1 MVDRRQ
7 FIKAAG
13 AAGVTG
19 MAGLS
24 GCMGGGGGTTVSI
37 LTWTGYDA
45 VNDQVEE
52 ALDGVELEISIADG
66 SANMFSTVNAGGGE
80 QYDIVI
86 PNNEYVP
93 RFIEADLA
101 APVDM
106 DVITNFDA
114 LYPTFQSAAEGQFS
128 DGEEVYGMPLQFG
141 WYAYGYDTSVLPED
155 HEHSY
160 DVLFSEEYEGV
171 DLTGSIALY
180 DGYYKSIMA
189 TGLALGYT
197 EAFEGDTV
205 SFTDEQ
211 LTTIEET
218 LTDFKPN
225 LLGFV
230 HDEETL
236 TQDYQNGNIA
246 VSFANRSTH
255 VGIMNDVDSVEFSQ
269 PKEEELTWFEGAVVT
284 AGSSNKE
291 AAFQVLNEYIAPETG
306 AALSENRNIM
316 NTSQDAMDNIE
327 TQSLQIEPDVLEG
340 MIPFKPAERDEE
352 WIEMFERVKNA

>member
-1 MVDRRQ
+1 MEDRRQ

-19 MAGLS
+19 LAGLS
-24 GCMGGGGGTTVSI
+24 GCMGGSSGTTVSI

-45 VNDQVEE
+45 VNDQIEE
-52 ALDGVELEISIADG
+52 ALDDIELEISIADG

-93 RFIEADLA
+93 RFIDANLA

-106 DVITNFDA
+106 DILTNFDA
-114 LYPTFQSAAEGQFS
+114 LYPTFQDAAETQFAS
-128 DGEEVYGMPLQFG
+128 NGDVYGLPVQFG
-141 WYAYGYDTSVLPED
+141 WYAYGYDSSVLPED

-160 DVLFSEEYEGV
+160 DVLFSEEYEGA
-171 DLTGSIALY
+171 DLTGGITLY
-180 DGYYKSIMA
+180 DGYYKVIMA

-236 TQDYQNGNIA
+236 TQDYQNGNIVA
-246 VSFANRSTH
+246 SFANRSTH
-255 VGIMNDVDSVEFSQ
+255 VGIMNDVESVRFSQ
-269 PKEEELTWFEGAVVT
+269 PAEEELTWFEGAIVT

-291 AAFQVLNEYIAPETG
+291 ASFRVLNEYISPETG

-316 NTSQDAMDNIE
+316 NTSQDAMDNIDSE
-327 TQSLQIEPDVLEG
+327 ALQIEPGVLDG
-340 MIPFKPAERDEE
+340 MIPFKPAEQDEK
-352 WIEMFERVKNA
+352 WIEMFERIKNA

>member
-19 MAGLS
+19 MTGLS

-80 QYDIVI
+80 EYDIVI

-93 RFIEADLA
+93 QFIEADLA

-106 DVITNFDA
+106 DVMTNFDS
-114 LYPTFQSAAEGQFS
+114 LYGTFQSAAEGQFS
-128 DGEEVYGMPLQFG
+128 DGSEIYGMPLQFG

-171 DLTGSIALY
+171 DLSGGITLY
-180 DGYYKSIMA
+180 DGYYKAIMA
-189 TGLALGYT
+189 AGLALGYT

-218 LTDFKPN
+218 LIDFKPN

-236 TQDYQNGNIA
+236 TQDYENGNIIA
-246 VSFANRSTH
+246 SYANRSTH
-255 VGIMNDVDSVEFSQ
+255 VGIMNEVDNVAFSQ

-284 AGSSNKE
+284 EGSSNKE
-291 AAFQVLNEYIAPETG
+291 AAFQVLNEYIDSDIG
-306 AALSENRNIM
+306 AALSEERNIM
-316 NTSQDAMDNIE
+316 NTSQAAMDNIE
-327 TQSLQIEPDVLEG
+327 SEALQIEPGVLEG
-340 MIPFKPAERDEE
+340 MIPFKPAERDDT
-352 WIEMFERVKNA
+352 WIEMFERIKNA

>member
-7 FIKAAG
+7 FIKTAG
-13 AAGVTG
+13 AAGVAG
-19 MAGLS
+19 MAGVS
-24 GCMGGGGGTTVSI
+24 GCMGGGSGTTVSI
-37 LTWTGYDA
+37 LTWTGYDD

-52 ALDGVELEISIADG
+52 TLDDVTLDVSIADG

-80 QYDIVI
+80 EYDIVI

-101 APVDM
+101 APVDT
-106 DVITNFDA
+106 DVVTNYDT
-114 LYPTFQSAAEGQFS
+114 LYPTFQSAAEGQFA
-128 DGEEVYGMPLQFG
+128 DGGDVYGLPVQFG

-171 DLTGSIALY
+171 DLTGGITLY

-189 TGLALGYT
+189 AGLALGYT
-197 EAFEGDTV
+197 DAFEGDTV
-205 SFTDEQ
+205 SFTDDQ
-211 LTTIEET
+211 LTSIEET
-218 LTDFKPN
+218 LIEFKPN

-255 VGIMNDVDSVEFSQ
+255 VGIMNDVESVEFSQ
-269 PKEEELTWFEGAVVT
+269 PAEEELTWFEGAVVT
-284 AGSSNKE
+284 SGSSNKE
-291 AAFQVLNEYIAPETG
+291 AAFRVLNEYISPETG

-316 NTSQDAMDNIE
+316 NASQDAMDNIE
-327 TQSLQIEPDVLEG
+327 AEALQIEPGVLDG
-340 MIPFKPAERDEE
+340 MIPFKPADQDEA
-352 WIEMFERVKNA
+352 WIEMFERVKNS

>member
-7 FIKAAG
+7 FIKTAG
-13 AAGVTG
+13 AAGVAG
-19 MAGLS
+19 MAGVS
-24 GCMGGGGGTTVSI
+24 GCMGGGSGTTVSI
-37 LTWTGYDA
+37 LTWTGYDD

-52 ALDGVELEISIADG
+52 TLDDVTLDVSIADG

-80 QYDIVI
+80 EYDIVI

-101 APVDM
+101 APVDT
-106 DVITNFDA
+106 DIVTNYDA
-114 LYPTFQSAAEGQFS
+114 LYPTFQSAAEGQFA
-128 DGEEVYGMPLQFG
+128 DGGDVYGLPVQFG

-189 TGLALGYT
+189 AGLALGYT
-197 EAFEGDTV
+197 DAFEGDTV

-218 LTDFKPN
+218 LTEFKPN

-236 TQDYQNGNIA
+236 TQDYQNGNVA
-246 VSFANRSTH
+246 VSYANRSTH
-255 VGIMNDVDSVEFSQ
+255 VGIMNEVESVAFSQ
-269 PKEEELTWFEGAVVT
+269 PAEEELTWFEGAVVT

-291 AAFQVLNEYIAPETG
+291 AAFRVLNEYLDSDIG
-306 AALSENRNIM
+306 AALSETRNIM
-316 NTSQDAMDNIE
+316 NTSQAAMDTIE
-327 TQSLQIEPDVLEG
+327 APSLQIDPGVLEG
-340 MIPFKPAERDEE
+340 MIPFKPAEQDEV